1 MQVKQT
7 VTTKFHSAY
16 TGWNSLEFTDDQ
28 GDEVSIKMTDE
39 DYLSLADTLQTKAN
53 RIRKERADEAAEAA
67 RAIAE
72 KNAEHFNKE
81 NEDG

>member
-1 MQVKQT
+1 MKVKQ
-7 VTTKFHSAY
+7 VVECKFHHAY
-16 TGWNSLEFTDDQ
+16 TGWNALEFSDADDNS
-28 GDEVSIKMTDE
+28 VSIRMTDE

-53 RIRKERADEAAEAA
+53 RIRKERQAEAEEAA

>member
-1 MQVKQT
+1 MKVKRT
-7 VTTKFHSAY
+7 VEMKFNYAY
-16 TGWNSLEFTDDQ
+16 TGWNALEFTDS
-28 GDEVSIKMTDE
+28 DENTVSIRMTDE
-39 DYLSLADTLQTKAN
+39 DYLSLAETLQGKAE
-53 RIRKERADEAAEAA
+53 RIRKERQAEAEEAA

>member
-1 MQVKQT
+1 MKVKRT
-7 VTTKFHSAY
+7 VEMKFNHAY
-16 TGWNSLEFTDDQ
+16 TGWNALEFTDT
-28 GDEVSIKMTDE
+28 DENAVSIRMTDE
-39 DYLSLADTLQTKAN
+39 DYLSLADTLQAKAE

>member
-28 GDEVSIKMTDE
+28 GDEVSIKMTDD

-72 KNAEHFNKE
+72 KNAEYFNKE